1 MNKLLVVLG
10 VVIIVSAFLGYY
22 LYNYFNY
29 GQVNVYI
36 QDPPNQGL
44 AVYLTVSSIMIH
56 QTNGSWIT
64 LSNRTITV
72 LLSSN
77 MTFLASSK
85 LPVGEYNEIFLG
97 VSSATVQLGSVNVTA
112 KLPSYVFK
120 VHIIGGLK
128 LTGGS
133 THNVLISFPHLTLS
147 DGEIIISPSVTATVI
162 S

>member
-1 MNKLLVVLG
+1 VNKLLVVLG

-85 LPVGEYNEIFLG
+85 LPVGEYN
-97 VSSATVQLGSVNVTA
+97 
-112 KLPSYVFK
+112 
-120 VHIIGGLK
+120 
-128 LTGGS
+128 
-133 THNVLISFPHLTLS
+133 
-147 DGEIIISPSVTATVI
+147 
-162 S
+162 